1 MKAIPF
7 KLISGVLAGFIAGIA
22 AATLTPAFAIPDTAK
37 ESLSKKPFD
46 VTILEVKKQLNEGGS
61 LSEEFV
67 GSYTRTVTM
76 SDGKPRRIELTPMM
90 HNGMQVIRLKDNQG
104 LTYMSLNGTTLNGNL
119 FVYVQDSAAADA
131 RLKAEGWKAR

>member
-7 KLISGVLAGFIAGIA
+7 KMLSGVLAGFIAGV
-22 AATLTPAFAIPDTAK
+22 AATTLVPAFALPGGTGDALT
-37 ESLSKKPFD
+37 KKTFD
-46 VTILEVKKQLNEGGS
+46 VTILEVKKQLNGGDF

-76 SDGKPRRIELTPMM
+76 SDGKQRRVELTPMM

-104 LTYMSLNGTTLNGNL
+104 LTYMSLNGTALNGSL
-119 FVYVQDSAAADA
+119 FVHVEDKAAAA
-131 RLKAEGWKAR
+131 AQLKAEGWPFK